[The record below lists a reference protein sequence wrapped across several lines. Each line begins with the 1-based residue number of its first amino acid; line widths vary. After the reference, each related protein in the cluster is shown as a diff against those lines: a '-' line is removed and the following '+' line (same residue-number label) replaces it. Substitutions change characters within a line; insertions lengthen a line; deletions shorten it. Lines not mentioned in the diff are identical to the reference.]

1 MSDKANNNLKSAYS
15 FIEDVEHYIERA
27 KSHAVD
33 KGLIMKIEQCMKA
46 ALDLKWKLHDI
57 IKFSNNQNN
66 KTNKEE
72 QL

>member
-27 KSHAVD
+27 KSHTVD
-33 KGLIMKIEQCMKA
+33 KGLIIKIEQCMKA

-57 IKFSNNQNN
+57 IKFDN
-66 KTNKEE
+66 KQNKEE
-72 QL
+72 